1 MPVTS
6 SASTIWNGD
15 LEAGSGRTRLTSS
28 GKAQLDIDWRSR
40 ASGGDK
46 TTPEELLAAAHA
58 SCFSMALAH
67 TLAERGTPP
76 VRLEV
81 EASVAFQPGKGV
93 LSSVLSV
100 RASMENISS
109 DEFHSAAEDAKENCP
124 VSKALAGIHITL
136 GGVQLLPAEK

>member
-6 SASTIWNGD
+6 TASTVWNGD
-15 LEAGSGRTRLTSS
+15 LEAGNGRTQLTSA
-28 GKAQLDIDWRSR
+28 GKVELDIDWRSR

-76 VRLEV
+76 LRLEV
-81 EASVAFQPGKGV
+81 EATVAFQPGTGV
-93 LSSVLSV
+93 LNSVLTV
-100 RASMENISS
+100 QASIENISS
-109 DEFHSAAEDAKENCP
+109 EEFRAAAEDAMENCP
-124 VSKALAGIHITL
+124 VSKAL
-136 GGVQLLPAEK
+136 